1 MWWWRSLWSSW
12 GFVPLPLLWWWR
24 LDEEEDGLDLDFDLS
39 LSLLL
44 RWLDLLLVE
53 RTEAS
58 LPPLLEGPSL
68 SLPLSLSL
76 EDLGFLRLGSWRE
89 ERSFREEE
97 WSEEWDDCLPE
108 DSCRASRLMPYARAA
123 RPSVCRISA
132 LSPDRRE
139 EGMVFG

>member
-1 MWWWRSLWSSW
+1 M
-12 GFVPLPLLWWWR
+12 
-24 LDEEEDGLDLDFDLS
+24 DFDLS
-39 LSLLL
+39 FSLLL

-58 LPPLLEGPSL
+58 LPPLLELLSL
-68 SLPLSLSL
+68 SLPFSLSL
-76 EDLGFLRLGSWRE
+76 EDLDLLRLDSWRE
-89 ERSFREEE
+89 ERSFREE

-123 RPSVCRISA
+123 RPSVCRTSA

-139 EGMVFG
+139 EGMVFGREVGFWLW